1 MTFERISLESF
12 ERDGPAEPQESADYK
27 RGYEAAM
34 AAMEQS
40 RAATTA
46 TALKELSATLNDMAF
61 GFEEARVHLSARLHG
76 LLMQLGSAALPQI
89 LKDSF
94 GAHLNEVIEHHFDT
108 LAGVPIQIAVTP
120 DVEAELN
127 GADSTPHPQFHFVSD
142 PSLTTGQA
150 LINDGGAH
158 VMLDLPS
165 LLETLQS
172 TLSSFDSFERTE
184 KHG

>member
-1 MTFERISLESF
+1 MTFERINLESF

-34 AAMEQS
+34 SATEQS
-40 RAATTA
+40 RAEA
-46 TALKELSATLNDMAF
+46 TALALVELSSTLNDMAF
-61 GFEEARVHLSARLHG
+61 GFEEARAHLSARLHG
-76 LLMQLGSAALPQI
+76 LLIQLGDVALPQI
-89 LKDSF
+89 LQDSF
-94 GAHLNEVIEHHFDT
+94 GAHLNEVVEQHFDT
-108 LAGVPIQIAVTP
+108 LAGAPIRIAVTP

-127 GADSTPHPQFHFVSD
+127 HADSSPHSQFHFVAD

-150 LINDGGAH
+150 LIHDGDAH